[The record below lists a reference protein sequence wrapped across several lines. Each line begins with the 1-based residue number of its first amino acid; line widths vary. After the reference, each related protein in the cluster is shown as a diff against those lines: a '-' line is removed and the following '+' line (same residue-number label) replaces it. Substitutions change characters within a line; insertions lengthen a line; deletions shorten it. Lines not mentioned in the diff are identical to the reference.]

1 MHTRRY
7 RLAGLLWTLPALIAV
22 VGILIYPLVQNVR
35 LSFHTWSVFAP
46 NEVFIGLDNYVRA
59 VADPIFWTAL
69 VNNFAYA
76 VVSLIFQIG
85 VALALAAVLDQFIA
99 RRFQGFF
106 RSVYFL
112 PATLSITITSVLFTF
127 IYHPEVGILN
137 SALDFLG
144 LDGLKHVW
152 LGDPATAMGAVIAM
166 SQWQWTGYNAI
177 LLLVAIQRIPR
188 EYYEAS
194 ALDGAGRIRQF
205 FTITIP
211 LSRDMITVLSITVIS
226 NAFLVFNEVTVMTNG
241 GPNNS
246 TQVLGTMIYQNAFR
260 NDDMGYA
267 AALGT
272 VVLIVTVVVGIV
284 QVILSGRKQVTY

>member
-46 NEVFIGLDNYVRA
+46 DEVFIGLENYVRA
-59 VADPIFWTAL
+59 VADPVFWTAL
-69 VNNFAYA
+69 LNNVAYA
-76 VVSLIFQIG
+76 IVSLIFQIG

-144 LDGLKHVW
+144 LEGLKHVW
-152 LGDPATAMGAVIAM
+152 LGDPTTAMGAVIAM

-194 ALDGAGRIRQF
+194 SLDGAGRIRQF
-205 FTITIP
+205 FTITVP

-246 TQVLGTMIYQNAFR
+246 TQVLGTLIYQNAFR

-272 VVLIVTVVVGIV
+272 VVLIVTVVIGIV

>member
-1 MHTRRY
+1 M
-7 RLAGLLWTLPALIAV
+7 PALIAV

-46 NEVFIGLDNYVRA
+46 DEVFIGLENYVRA
-59 VADPIFWTAL
+59 VADPVFWTAL
-69 VNNFAYA
+69 LNNVAYA
-76 VVSLIFQIG
+76 IVSLIFQIG

-144 LDGLKHVW
+144 LEGLKHVW
-152 LGDPATAMGAVIAM
+152 LGDPTTAMGAVIAM

-194 ALDGAGRIRQF
+194 SLDGAGRIRQF
-205 FTITIP
+205 FTITVP

-246 TQVLGTMIYQNAFR
+246 TQVLGTLIYQNAFR

-272 VVLIVTVVVGIV
+272 VVLIVTVVIGIV